1 MMKLT
6 YRGVSYEYNP
16 CPQEMTEGKILGKYR
31 GQAWNIRYPR
41 HMTIPQPITELKY
54 RGVPYRTT
62 ATGGIQGV
70 NTTTPALGHIAQ
82 PQFSEVAKIHH
93 SYLLQ
98 RLQHR
103 ISVAKAKGDANL
115 VHLLEEESRQLA

>member
-6 YRGVSYEYNP
+6 YRGATYEYNP

-41 HMTIPQPITELKY
+41 HMNIPQPITELQY

-62 ATGGIQGV
+62 ATGGIQAV
-70 NTTTPALGHIAQ
+70 NTNTPALGKMAQ
-82 PQFSEVAKIHH
+82 PTLSELAKIHH
-93 SYLLQ
+93 SYLIKGLQ
-98 RLQHR
+98 RR
-103 ISVAKAKGDANL
+103 IEIAKAKGDANL
-115 VHLLEEESRQLA
+115 VYLLEEESRQLA